1 MTQLFRLPKQY
12 YYDVWFAH
20 TQNNLTM
27 RTQQVLRRRLSFLI
41 FCQPKYEVF
50 KL

>member
-20 TQNNLTM
+20 TQNKLAM
-27 RTQQVLRRRLSFLI
+27 RTQQVLRQYLSFLI
-41 FCQPKYEVF
+41 FCKPKYGVF

>member
-12 YYDVWFAH
+12 YYDAWFAH

-27 RTQQVLRRRLSFLI
+27 RTQTSVKTIFEFLI

>member
-12 YYDVWFAH
+12 YYDAWFAH

-27 RTQQVLRRRLSFLI
+27 RIRTSVKTI
-41 FCQPKYEVF
+41 FEFSDILPTEI
-50 KL
+50 

>member
-12 YYDVWFAH
+12 YYDAWFAH
-20 TQNNLTM
+20 TQNKLTM
-27 RTQQVLRRRLSFLI
+27 RIQEVSRQYLSFLI
-41 FCQPKYEVF
+41 FCQPKSGVF

>member
-12 YYDVWFAH
+12 YNDVWFAH

-27 RTQQVLRRRLSFLI
+27 RTRTSVKTTFEFSDILPTEI
-41 FCQPKYEVF
+41 
-50 KL
+50 

>member
-27 RTQQVLRRRLSFLI
+27 RTQQVLRQYLSFPI
-41 FCQPKYEVF
+41 FCKPKSGVF

>member
-20 TQNNLTM
+20 TKQIDNADITSVK
-27 RTQQVLRRRLSFLI
+27 TI
-41 FCQPKYEVF
+41 FEF
-50 KL
+50 SDIL